1 MLKGKYWK
9 GLIDLYILLEINI
22 SKKRLQQTGLL
33 LLFILGIFFLR
44 PLAAV
49 PDGYAGVKITQG
61 KVEDKVIPAG
71 FHLLLPGYQE
81 IVNIDCRTQ
90 QLEVQVPV
98 TSRDLY
104 KVNTLLS
111 LDYHINPSGV
121 AKLYRQQ
128 GSDYE
133 STLLTPV
140 LQKSL
145 QAVAIH
151 YSAEEMMYRRLEI
164 INQSSQLISRT
175 LVQHNIA
182 VDRLDITNFELKT
195 SENPVYL

>member
-1 MLKGKYWK
+1 M
-9 GLIDLYILLEINI
+9 YILLEINI
-22 SKKRLQQTGLL
+22 SKKRLQQIGLL
-33 LLFILGIFFLR
+33 ILIVLGLFFLH
-44 PLAAV
+44 PMVAV
-49 PDGYAGVKITQG
+49 PDGHAGVVITQG
-61 KVEDKVIPAG
+61 QVEDKVVSEG

-90 QLEVQVPV
+90 QLEVPVAV
-98 TSRDLY
+98 TSQDLQ

-133 STLLTPV
+133 STLLTPI

-151 YSAEEMMYRRLEI
+151 YSAKEMLYRRLEI
-164 INQSSQLISRT
+164 INQSSQLINRA
-175 LVQHNIA
+175 LAQHNIT
-182 VDRLDITNFELKT
+182 VDKLEIINFEFKPSGNL
-195 SENPVYL
+195 VYL